1 MDSEHRKNTRG
12 GARLEKKE
20 RAPQTGK
27 KRGPRPQLTQRQK
40 ILRIVW
46 IVLTVIAALIIVV
59 AVAYKLL
66 VVKPVTPNVT
76 PPPVESGEEDYDF
89 GDGPRLYGD
98 RKEDFY
104 TFMLVGRDTGGGG
117 NTDTIMIV
125 AYDVP
130 NQQLNVMSIPR
141 DTMVNVPWDIKRI
154 NSVYNYAGYYD
165 KDGIEFLREEVSYL
179 IGFQPDYTVVVEW
192 EAVGE
197 LVDAIDGVYF
207 DVPYDMDY
215 EDPDQ
220 ELWIHLDAGYQ
231 ELDGD
236 KAMQLLRWRHNNR
249 MVNGRNVVYGGYP
262 NGDLGRVE
270 TQQAFLNA
278 VIEKCLSS
286 ISISTIPRM
295 VGIFMDNVTTSENLT
310 MNNMAWFAQQAIVGG
325 LSMENVNF
333 MTMPNQGVYVYS
345 RTYGNNQSYVT
356 PVADEMLEMVNTYFN
371 PYLEDIQLEELDL
384 MSVNSDGTLSSTRGV
399 VEDTRANQTRP
410 SSTPEPQ
417 ESAEPSAS
425 ATPAP
430 GESALPGE
438 SPSASPAPGESTAP
452 AESASPSPEPTPGET
467 PAGESP
473 VPTAEPTPAATPTT
487 PAATSTPAPT
497 PADTPSDIEYG
508 PGMEPVA

>member
-27 KRGPRPQLTQRQK
+27 KRGPRPQLTQKQK

-117 NTDTIMIV
+117 NTDTIIVV

-130 NQQLNVMSIPR
+130 NQQLNLMSIPR

-154 NSVYNYAGYYD
+154 NSVYNYAPYYD
-165 KDGIEFLREEVSYL
+165 KDGIDFLREELSYL

-197 LVDAIDGVYF
+197 LVDAIDGVWF
-207 DVPYDMDY
+207 DVPLDMDY
-215 EDPDQ
+215 EDPTQ
-220 ELWIHLDAGYQ
+220 EVWIHLDAGYQ

-236 KAMQLLRWRHNNR
+236 KAMQLLRYRQNNK
-249 MVNGRNVVYGGYP
+249 MVNGENVMYGGYP
-262 NGDLGRVE
+262 NGDLGRVQ
-270 TQQAFLNA
+270 TQQDFLKA

-286 ISISTIPRM
+286 ISISNIPSM
-295 VGIFMDNVTTSENLT
+295 VSIFMDNVETSGGLT
-310 MNNMAWFAQQAIVGG
+310 MNNLAWFAQQAIVGG
-325 LSMENVNF
+325 LSMDNVNF
-333 MTMPNQGVYVYS
+333 MSLPNRLVSVYS
-345 RTYGNNQSYVT
+345 RTYGNTQSYVT
-356 PVADEMLEMVNTYFN
+356 PIPDELLEMVNTYFN

-384 MSVNSDGTLSSTRGV
+384 MSVNSDGTLSSSRGV
-399 VEDTRANQTRP
+399 VEDTKANLPRP
-410 SSTPEPQ
+410 SPTPEPQ
-417 ESAEPSAS
+417 ES
-425 ATPAP
+425 
-430 GESALPGE
+430 E
-438 SPSASPAPGESTAP
+438 SPEVTESPAPGEGTVP
-452 AESASPSPEPTPGET
+452 AESPAPGQSPAGESPAPSPEPTPET
-467 PAGESP
+467 
-473 VPTAEPTPAATPTT
+473 VPTP
-487 PAATSTPAPT
+487 TPAPT
-497 PADTPSDIEYG
+497 PENTPSDIEYG

>member
-27 KRGPRPQLTQRQK
+27 KRGPRPQLTQKQK

-117 NTDTIMIV
+117 NTDTIIVV

-130 NQQLNVMSIPR
+130 NQQLNLMSIPR

-154 NSVYNYAGYYD
+154 NSVYNYAPYYD
-165 KDGIEFLREEVSYL
+165 KDGIDFLREELSYL

-197 LVDAIDGVYF
+197 LVDAIDGVWF
-207 DVPYDMDY
+207 DVPLDMDY
-215 EDPDQ
+215 EDPTQ
-220 ELWIHLDAGYQ
+220 EVWIHLDAGYQ

-236 KAMQLLRWRHNNR
+236 KAMQLLRYRQNNK
-249 MVNGRNVVYGGYP
+249 MVNGENVMYGGYP
-262 NGDLGRVE
+262 NGDLGRVQ
-270 TQQAFLNA
+270 TQQDFLKA

-286 ISISTIPRM
+286 ISISNIPSM
-295 VGIFMDNVTTSENLT
+295 VSIFMDNVETSGGLT
-310 MNNMAWFAQQAIVGG
+310 MNNLAWFAQQAIVGG
-325 LSMENVNF
+325 LSMDNVNF
-333 MTMPNQGVYVYS
+333 MSLPNQGVKVYS
-345 RTYGNNQSYVT
+345 RTYGNTQSYVT
-356 PVADEMLEMVNTYFN
+356 PIPDELLETVNTYFN

-399 VEDTRANQTRP
+399 VEDTKANQPRP
-410 SSTPEPQ
+410 SPTPEPQ
-417 ESAEPSAS
+417 ES
-425 ATPAP
+425 
-430 GESALPGE
+430 E
-438 SPSASPAPGESTAP
+438 SPEVTESPAPGESTQP
-452 AESASPSPEPTPGET
+452 AESPAPGESTSPEPAPTPGQSPAGESPAPSPEPTPET
-467 PAGESP
+467 
-473 VPTAEPTPAATPTT
+473 VPTP
-487 PAATSTPAPT
+487 TPAPT
-497 PADTPSDIEYG
+497 PENTPSDIEYG

>member
-1 MDSEHRKNTRG
+1 MDSEHRKNTQG
-12 GARLEKKE
+12 GARLEKKPKAHRSE
-20 RAPQTGK
+20 KNRHPWS
-27 KRGPRPQLTQRQK
+27 QLTRQQK
-40 ILRIVW
+40 ALRILW

-76 PPPVESGEEDYDF
+76 PPPVESGEEEYDF

-130 NQQLNVMSIPR
+130 NQQLNLMSIPR

-154 NSVYNYAGYYD
+154 NSVYNYAPYYD
-165 KDGIEFLREEVSYL
+165 KDGIDFLREELSYL

-197 LVDAIDGVYF
+197 LVDAIDGVWF
-207 DVPYDMDY
+207 DVPLDMDY
-215 EDPDQ
+215 EDPTQ
-220 ELWIHLDAGYQ
+220 EVWIHLDAGYQ

-236 KAMQLLRWRHNNR
+236 KAMQLLRYRQNNK
-249 MVNGRNVVYGGYP
+249 MVNGENVMYGGYP
-262 NGDLGRVE
+262 NGDLGRVQ
-270 TQQAFLNA
+270 TQQDFLKA

-286 ISISTIPRM
+286 ISISNIPSM
-295 VGIFMDNVTTSENLT
+295 VGIFMDNVETSGGLT
-310 MNNMAWFAQQAIVGG
+310 MNNLAWFAQQAIVGG
-325 LSMENVNF
+325 LSMDNVNF
-333 MTMPNQGVYVYS
+333 MSLPNQGVKAYS
-345 RTYGNNQSYVT
+345 RTYGNTQSYVT
-356 PVADEMLEMVNTYFN
+356 PIPDELLETVNTYFN

-384 MSVNSDGTLSSTRGV
+384 MSVNSDGTLSSSRGV
-399 VEDTRANQTRP
+399 VEDTKANQPRP
-410 SSTPEPQ
+410 SPTPEPQ
-417 ESAEPSAS
+417 ES
-425 ATPAP
+425 
-430 GESALPGE
+430 E
-438 SPSASPAPGESTAP
+438 SPEVTESPAPGESTQP
-452 AESASPSPEPTPGET
+452 AESPAPGESTSPEPAPTPGQS

-473 VPTAEPTPAATPTT
+473 APPPEPTPETAP
-487 PAATSTPAPT
+487 TPAPT
-497 PADTPSDIEYG
+497 PENTPSDIEYG

>member
-1 MDSEHRKNTRG
+1 MDSEHRKNTQG
-12 GARLEKKE
+12 GARLEKKPK
-20 RAPQTGK
+20 A
-27 KRGPRPQLTQRQK
+27 PRPGKNRHPWSQLTRQQK
-40 ILRIVW
+40 ALRILW
-46 IVLTVIAALIIVV
+46 IVLTVIAAIIIVV

-66 VVKPVTPNVT
+66 VVKPETPGVT
-76 PPPVESGEEDYDF
+76 PPPTESGEASYDF
-89 GDGPRLYGD
+89 GEGPRLYGD
-98 RKEDFY
+98 RKDEFY

-197 LVDAIDGVYF
+197 LVDAIDGVWF
-207 DVPYDMDY
+207 DVPLDMDY
-215 EDPDQ
+215 EDPTQ
-220 ELWIHLDAGYQ
+220 EVWIHLDAGYQ
-231 ELDGD
+231 EMDGD
-236 KAMQLLRWRHNNR
+236 KAMQLLRYRQNNK
-249 MVNGRNVVYGGYP
+249 MVNGHNVLYGGYP
-262 NGDLGRVE
+262 NGDLGRIQ
-270 TQQAFLNA
+270 TQQAFLKA
-278 VIEKCLSS
+278 VIEKCLDS
-286 ISISTIPRM
+286 ISLSTIPRM
-295 VGIFMDNVTTSENLT
+295 VGIFMDNVETSKELT
-310 MNNMAWFAQQAIVGG
+310 MNNLAWFAQQAIVGG
-325 LSMENVNF
+325 LSMDNVNF
-333 MTMPNQGVYVYS
+333 MSLPNRGAEVYS
-345 RTYGNNQSYVT
+345 RTYGNMQAYVT
-356 PVADEMLEMVNTYFN
+356 PIPDELLEMVNTYFN

-410 SSTPEPQ
+410 SSTPKPQ

-438 SPSASPAPGESTAP
+438 SPAPGESTAP